1 MEYLIATIGALLV
14 ERGVDYLVR
23 RNATTKELIRKTGR
37 VVFDRVIAIYG
48 DDKELL
54 YNAYNRFVEAGLDA
68 AKIKQSKAV
77 KLITDTLFN
86 ELWEARQKDYWDT
99 AMAQLQTAG
108 KRAGKIAEVLQKI
121 PG

>member
-99 AMAQLQTAG
+99 TMAQLQTAG